1 MAQSLLSREISAL
14 EALRGE
20 VVYCDRQLA
29 EILPNTPAG
38 VLTSIPGVGV
48 ATASYYGAALGDPWR
63 FANASAAYRYSGLS
77 PATYESAGRRPG
89 RVRIS
94 REGAVELRR
103 AMISLGTSM
112 GLSHPDFVAYRR
124 RLIAGVTADMR

>member
-20 VVYCDRQLA
+20 LVYCDRQLA
-29 EILPNTPAG
+29 EILPDTPAG

-63 FANASAAYRYSGLS
+63 FANASAAYRYSGSVARHLRVCRAS
-77 PATYESAGRRPG
+77 PGPGPYQPGGCSRAAAGHDYARHLDGP
-89 RVRIS
+89 
-94 REGAVELRR
+94 
-103 AMISLGTSM
+103 
-112 GLSHPDFVAYRR
+112 
-124 RLIAGVTADMR
+124 